1 MTTER
6 PVLSS
11 QAGVVR
17 PAPGSAEITM
27 HGTSALPA
35 KAVRVRNC
43 GALAGL
49 LALAALV
56 SAGPAAAQGSPAAPS
71 VTVAKPIVKSITEW
85 DDFVGR
91 FEAVDQVDI
100 RARVSGYLDKVH
112 FRDGGLVRV
121 GDPLFTIDPRP
132 YRNALQEAQ
141 ANVTSAQVRVE
152 FAQTDLDRAEQLRRT
167 GNVTDQV
174 LDQRRQSFLTAKAD
188 LDRFQAQVRQA
199 ELDLEFTEI
208 KAPLAGR
215 ISRRLVSE
223 GNLVGANDTVLT
235 NIVSTDPIHFYFDV
249 DERSYLAYSRQHEGG
264 TRASGATPNEVLL
277 TLTDE
282 REGRRTGRMDFVDN
296 RLDGAS
302 GTMRARAIFPNR
314 DLFLTPGLFGRVSI
328 RGSDPYEGVLVPD
341 EAVGSDQDRRV
352 VYVVGEDNV
361 VQMKPVRPGPRI
373 DGYRVIR
380 TGLTGKETIVINGLM
395 RVRAGAK
402 VTPQPTTLPPVRE
415 RPGT

>member
-1 MTTER
+1 MTAARFTAWLLGA
-6 PVLSS
+6 VL
-11 QAGVVR
+11 
-17 PAPGSAEITM
+17 GS
-27 HGTSALPA
+27 
-35 KAVRVRNC
+35 V
-43 GALAGL
+43 LA
-49 LALAALV
+49 
-56 SAGPAAAQGSPAAPS
+56 AGPAAAQGAPPGPPS
-71 VTVAKPIVKSITEW
+71 VTVAKPIVKPITEW
-85 DDFVGR
+85 DDFIGR

-112 FRDGGLVRV
+112 FRDGAIVQV
-121 GDPLFTIDPRP
+121 GEPLFTIDQRP

-141 ANVTSAQVRVE
+141 ANVTSAQVRID
-152 FAQTDLDRAEQLRRT
+152 FSQTDLDRAEQLRRT
-167 GNVTDQV
+167 GNITDQL

-188 LDRFQAQVRQA
+188 LDRAQAQVRQA
-199 ELDLEFTEI
+199 QLDLEFTEI

-223 GNLVGANDTVLT
+223 GNLVNANETVLT
-235 NIVSTDPIHFYFDV
+235 NIVSMDPIHFYFDV

-264 TRASGATPNEVLL
+264 TRASGAAPNEVLL

-296 RLDGAS
+296 RLDNAS
-302 GTMRARAIFPNR
+302 GTMRARAVFPNK

-352 VYVVGEDNV
+352 VFVVGDDNIV
-361 VQMKPVRPGPRI
+361 HMKPVRPGPRI

-395 RVRAGAK
+395 RIRAGAK
-402 VTPQPTTLPPVRE
+402 VAPQPTTLPPVRE

>member
-1 MTTER
+1 
-6 PVLSS
+6 
-11 QAGVVR
+11 
-17 PAPGSAEITM
+17 
-27 HGTSALPA
+27 
-35 KAVRVRNC
+35 
-43 GALAGL
+43 
-49 LALAALV
+49 
-56 SAGPAAAQGSPAAPS
+56 
-71 VTVAKPIVKSITEW
+71 VTVAKPVVKPITEW
-85 DDFVGR
+85 DDFIGR

-100 RARVSGYLDKVH
+100 RARVSGYLEKVH
-112 FRDGGLVRV
+112 FRDGALVQA
-121 GDPLFTIDPRP
+121 GDMLFTIDQRP

-141 ANVTSAQVRVE
+141 ANVTSAQVRTE
-152 FAQTDLDRAEQLRRT
+152 FAQADLERAEQLRRT
-167 GNVTDQV
+167 GNITDQL

-188 LDRFQAQVRQA
+188 LDRAQAQVRQA
-199 ELDLEFTEI
+199 QLDLEFTEI
-208 KAPLAGR
+208 RAPLAGR
-215 ISRRLVSE
+215 ISRRLISE
-223 GNLVGANDTVLT
+223 GNLVNANDTVLT
-235 NIVSTDPIHFYFDV
+235 NIVSMDPIHFYFDV

-264 TRASGATPNEVLL
+264 TRTSRTTSNEVLL

-302 GTMRARAIFPNR
+302 GTMRARAVFPNK

-328 RGSDPYEGVLVPD
+328 RGSDPYEGILVPD

-373 DGYRVIR
+373 DGYRVVR

-395 RVRAGAK
+395 RVRPGTK
-402 VTPQPTTLPPVRE
+402 VTPQMTTLPAARE